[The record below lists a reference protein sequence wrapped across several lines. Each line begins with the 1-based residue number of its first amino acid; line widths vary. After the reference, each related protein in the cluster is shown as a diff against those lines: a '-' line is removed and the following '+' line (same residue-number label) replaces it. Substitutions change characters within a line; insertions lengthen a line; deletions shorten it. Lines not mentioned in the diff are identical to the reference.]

1 MKNDRRIIVSG
12 IYIILGM
19 VLFALGLME
28 IVDAF
33 WNGMGAAL
41 IVVGVIRLAQFF
53 RFRKDEAYREKVETE
68 TTDERNRFIRNKAWA
83 WSGYLFVIIAAVS
96 TIVFRVMGQELIS
109 RVAGFAICVLL
120 ILYWGSYL
128 VLQKKY

>member
-1 MKNDRRIIVSG
+1 MKNDRRIIASV
-12 IYIILGM
+12 IYIILGV

-33 WNGMGAAL
+33 WSGMGSAL
-41 IVVGVIRLAQFF
+41 VAVGVIRLVQFL

>member
-1 MKNDRRIIVSG
+1 MKNDRRIITSV
-12 IYIILGM
+12 IYIILGV

-53 RFRKDEAYREKVETE
+53 RFRKDEAYREKMEAETS
-68 TTDERNRFIRNKAWA
+68 DERNRFIRNKAWA

>member
-1 MKNDRRIIVSG
+1 MKNDRRIITSV

-28 IVDAF
+28 IVDTF
-33 WNGMGAAL
+33 WSGMGAAL
-41 IVVGVIRLAQFF
+41 IVVGVIRLVQFL

>member
-53 RFRKDEAYREKVETE
+53 RFRKDEAYREKMETE
-68 TTDERNRFIRNKAWA
+68 TSDERNRFIRNKAWA

>member
-1 MKNDRRIIVSG
+1 MKNDRRIITSV

-33 WNGMGAAL
+33 WSGMGAAL
-41 IVVGVIRLAQFF
+41 IVVGVIRLVQFL

>member
-1 MKNDRRIIVSG
+1 MKNDRRIITSV

-33 WNGMGAAL
+33 WSGMGSAL
-41 IVVGVIRLAQFF
+41 VAVGVIRLVQFL

>member
-1 MKNDRRIIVSG
+1 MKNDRRIITSV
-12 IYIILGM
+12 IYIILGV

-33 WNGMGAAL
+33 WSGMGSAL
-41 IVVGVIRLAQFF
+41 VAVGVIRLVQFL

-83 WSGYLFVIIAAVS
+83 WSGYLFLIIAAVS
-96 TIVFRVMGQELIS
+96 TIVFKVMGQELMS
-109 RVAGFAICVLL
+109 MVVGFAICVLV
-120 ILYWGSYL
+120 ILYWGCYL

>member
-33 WNGMGAAL
+33 WSGMGAAL

-53 RFRKDEAYREKVETE
+53 RFRKDEAYREKMETE
-68 TTDERNRFIRNKAWA
+68 TSDERNRFIRNKAWA

>member
-1 MKNDRRIIVSG
+1 MKNDRRIITSV
-12 IYIILGM
+12 IYIILGV

-41 IVVGVIRLAQFF
+41 IVVGVIRLVQFF
-53 RFRKDEAYREKVETE
+53 RFRKDEAYREKMETE
-68 TTDERNRFIRNKAWA
+68 TSDERNRFIRNKAWA

>member
-1 MKNDRRIIVSG
+1 
-12 IYIILGM
+12 M

-53 RFRKDEAYREKVETE
+53 RFRKDEAYREKMETE
-68 TTDERNRFIRNKAWA
+68 TSDERNRFIRNKAWA

>member
-1 MKNDRRIIVSG
+1 MKNDRRIIVSV
-12 IYIILGM
+12 IYIILGV
-19 VLFALGLME
+19 VLFALGLMK
-28 IVDAF
+28 IVDEF

-53 RFRKDEAYREKVETE
+53 RFRKDEAYREKMETE
-68 TTDERNRFIRNKAWA
+68 TSDERNRFIRNKAWA

>member
-1 MKNDRRIIVSG
+1 MKNDRRIIASV
-12 IYIILGM
+12 IYIILGV

-53 RFRKDEAYREKVETE
+53 RFRKDEAYREKMETE
-68 TTDERNRFIRNKAWA
+68 TSDERNRFIRNKAWA

-96 TIVFRVMGQELIS
+96 TIGLKVMGQELVS
-109 RVAGFAICVLL
+109 RVIGFVLCGL
-120 ILYWGSYL
+120 VILYWCCYL

>member
-41 IVVGVIRLAQFF
+41 IVVGVIRLVQFF
-53 RFRKDEAYREKVETE
+53 RFRKDEAYREKMETE
-68 TTDERNRFIRNKAWA
+68 TSDERNRFIRNKAWA

>member
-1 MKNDRRIIVSG
+1 MKNDRRIIASV
-12 IYIILGM
+12 IYIILGV

-53 RFRKDEAYREKVETE
+53 RFRKDEAYREKMETE
-68 TTDERNRFIRNKAWA
+68 TSDERNRFIRNKAWA

-96 TIVFRVMGQELIS
+96 TIVFRVMGQELIT
-109 RVAGFAICVLL
+109 RGAGFAICVLL

>member
-1 MKNDRRIIVSG
+1 MKNDRRIITSV

-53 RFRKDEAYREKVETE
+53 RFRKDEAYREKMETE
-68 TTDERNRFIRNKAWA
+68 TSDERNRFIRNKAWA